1 MFCEGKLK
9 PGVRRKD
16 GDGAKIA
23 SFVDLQLHLLDSVI
37 WKVLWRYQLCCDYL
51 VETLGD
57 QRRARSVNWG
67 YQYLSVWISGSERD
81 IMTMWERSTVIYI
94 RSVGGKGGF
103 WTFRVRVCTLCW
115 ILGQK
120 RSKNSL
126 LGLLQLC
133 RMIVV
138 VLGF

>member
-16 GDGAKIA
+16 RDGAKIA

-81 IMTMWERSTVIYI
+81 II